1 MPELDLGSVIGPM
14 GPKGDKGIDGAVG
27 PMGPQGEKGDDG
39 AAATINGVNAMTMT
53 AGDGLEATML
63 GSAYHLKLTDKAL
76 NAVQTVPTLVRPNL
90 LDNWYFGRPVDQRGG
105 YIVPAGVQY
114 YKVEGFVPQ
123 GPMPTTTKVDWID
136 NAGSARFNI
145 NGVPCYVPKDG
156 GFVRGYVGSFV
167 YAIDRWLLGSEQS
180 NVMEITDGGIHV
192 SYQQPGWNVIQKLK
206 NVLCKGNTYT
216 FSVVYKSTL
225 PVRLVVTWGDGKY
238 FFNESSPATS
248 EWALVTITGTVPN
261 NAEITYEQV
270 TFQPLGSVAGTFDIK
285 AAKLELGQTQTLAHQ
300 ENGQWV
306 LNEVPEYGEQLRR
319 CQRYQF
325 EAFDRTFP
333 GQGYLAQVKAIDS
346 TQAYGVLPTP
356 VTMREGGN
364 PALVTDCSAANPYG
378 AFGIY
383 TMGYSAGSSLITAI
397 NVFSRTQNG
406 VILQA
411 IGSNFV
417 AGNDYQIWVGSQAT
431 NHFLLSLNL

>member
-1 MPELDLGSVIGPM
+1 MAKTLEQIQAELETLKTQFTDFSALSPVSYYTHQYSGEE
-14 GPKGDKGIDGAVG
+14 IDAAVG
-27 PMGPQGEKGDDG
+27 
-39 AAATINGVNAMTMT
+39 A
-53 AGDGLEATML
+53 
-63 GSAYHLKLTDKAL
+63 
-76 NAVQTVPTLVRPNL
+76 VPTLVRPNL

-114 YKVEGFVPQ
+114 YKVDGYVPQ

-156 GFVRGYVGSFV
+156 GYVRGYVGSFV
-167 YAIDRWLLGSEQS
+167 YTIDRWFLGGEPS
-180 NVMEITDGGIHV
+180 NVMEITVGGIHV

-306 LNEVPEYGEQLRR
+306 LNEIPEEGEQLRR
-319 CQRYQF
+319 CQSH
-325 EAFDRTFP
+325 ALLS
-333 GQGYLAQVKAIDS
+333 QGIMESVPMCI
-346 TQAYGVLPTP
+346 GFIFVPTP
-356 VTMREGGN
+356 VTMRNKPVIVGA
-364 PALVTDCSAANPYG
+364 PSVYAFDSTAQIPSATVSVHSVMP
-378 AFGIY
+378 
-383 TMGYSAGSSLITAI
+383 
-397 NVFSRTQNG
+397 NG
-406 VILQA
+406 V
-411 IGSNFV
+411 
-417 AGNDYQIWVGSQAT
+417 
-431 NHFLLSLNL
+431 LLSTTATVPAYVFFNAGTGLSADL

>member
-1 MPELDLGSVIGPM
+1 MPELDLGSVVGPQ
-14 GPKGDKGIDGAVG
+14 GPQGEKGVDGAVG

-39 AAATINGVNAMTMT
+39 AAATINGVNALTMT

-76 NAVQTVPTLVRPNL
+76 NAVQAVPTLVRPNL

-114 YKVEGFVPQ
+114 YKGDGYVPQ

-156 GFVRGYVGSFV
+156 GYVRGYVGSFV
-167 YAIDRWLLGSEQS
+167 YTIDRWFLGGEPS

-225 PVRLVVTWGDGKY
+225 PVRLVVTWADGKY

-270 TFQPLGSVAGTFDIK
+270 AFQPLGSVAGTFDIK

-306 LNEVPEYGEQLRR
+306 LNEVPDYGEQLRR
-319 CQRYQF
+319 CQRYCY
-325 EAFDRTFP
+325 R
-333 GQGYLAQVKAIDS
+333 LNS
-346 TQAYGVLPTP
+346 HAYGWTYNNNTVNCLIPLPVTLRTTPAITLHSNGTINTTTGDASMTSYEVKNITSNGLIIDLHNTANAFTTGTP
-356 VTMREGGN
+356 VVWHNFDMTI
-364 PALVTDCSAANPYG
+364 SAD
-378 AFGIY
+378 
-383 TMGYSAGSSLITAI
+383 L
-397 NVFSRTQNG
+397 
-406 VILQA
+406 
-411 IGSNFV
+411 
-417 AGNDYQIWVGSQAT
+417 
-431 NHFLLSLNL
+431 